1 MATTL
6 TDTMDTLV
14 TCVCAALEAADRPVC
29 DCGLIVGSPEYS
41 GFDRCCDCADGDG
54 GGEVLASLIRVY
66 PVDGYT
72 FNEDTRLENCR
83 PGAVAADIGIVVVR
97 CYPSMNEAGQIPSLE
112 VTTPFAENLNTDM
125 TTVWNALKCCD
136 IQLAIRDSLVQ
147 TGDKGGCSAFTTTVS
162 ALISLPDTA
171 VVVES

>member
-1 MATTL
+1 MAATL
-6 TDTMDTLV
+6 TETMNALTD
-14 TCVCAALEAADRPVC
+14 CVCAALEEADRPVC
-29 DCGLIVGSPEYS
+29 ACGLIVGSPEYS

-66 PVDGYT
+66 PVDGNS
-72 FNEDTRLENCR
+72 FGEVTRLENCR

-97 CYPSMNEAGQIPSLE
+97 CYPTLDEAGQIPSLT
-112 VTTPFAENLNTDM
+112 VTTPFAEDLNTDM

-136 IQLAIRDSLVQ
+136 MQVAIRDSLVQ

-162 ALISLPDTA
+162 VLISLPDTA